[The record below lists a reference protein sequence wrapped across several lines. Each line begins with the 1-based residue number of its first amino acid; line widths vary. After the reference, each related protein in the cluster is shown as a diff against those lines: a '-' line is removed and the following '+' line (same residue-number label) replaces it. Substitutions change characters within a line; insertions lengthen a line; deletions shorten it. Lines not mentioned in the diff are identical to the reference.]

1 MKYLIITVAGT
12 ATRFNRDTKEE
23 TLKCLYYTDEPQYAL
38 LAQLLK
44 NCGEYDKY
52 ILVGG
57 YLYEKL
63 GRFVKN
69 ELSGYGKKIELVYN
83 EHFKDYGSGYSLYKG
98 IEAIKEAGD
107 VTFVEGDLFFMATDF
122 RQVYNSPKSVI
133 TINREP
139 IYSNKAVALYINV
152 DGKPRYLYDTN
163 HQTLTVSEPFKAIFN
178 SGQMWKFSSSERL
191 LKTVDSLTKEQLQ
204 GTNLEI
210 IQAYFSDMNSE
221 EYDVVT
227 FTDWFNCNTVAK
239 KIDVKMNMAVLERD
253 YRIDGIK
260 WLLIVLVTFGHVI
273 EPALSNPIANKLYSI
288 IYIFHMP
295 LFVFI
300 SGYYANVKDKEKL
313 ISKGFML
320 LETFLVVMIPQC
332 FYYGSII
339 PLLNP
344 KNSGWYLISLITWY
358 IIFLL
363 IINKLVGK
371 IVVQYNG
378 CGGQLLIFS
387 CLLAVFAYMLPLK
400 QFGNLLSFQRSCM
413 FLPFFMMGFL
423 RRVKGLPIIPDVSKC
438 IKLVLAIASLVCFA
452 FCLIYSGRILHVLEF
467 NNANVWHMSNLYN
480 QNIGMLLVLKVL
492 VYIGSIITTFAVLMF
507 VNLPKSICAYGSKTL
522 AYYVIQGMFAH
533 ILSTYLQ
540 VNFYQALFLCVC
552 ILVLTTVL
560 LRFVDSKFI
569 TNPFSTLLK
578 WKY

>member
-227 FTDWFNCNTVAK
+227 FTDWFNCNTVADYD
-239 KIDVKMNMAVLERD
+239 IVRMNMAVLERD

-344 KNSGWYLISLITWY
+344 ENSGWYLISLITWY

-552 ILVLTTVL
+552 ILILTTVL

>member
-1 MKYLIITVAGT
+1 
-12 ATRFNRDTKEE
+12 
-23 TLKCLYYTDEPQYAL
+23 
-38 LAQLLK
+38 
-44 NCGEYDKY
+44 
-52 ILVGG
+52 
-57 YLYEKL
+57 
-63 GRFVKN
+63 
-69 ELSGYGKKIELVYN
+69 
-83 EHFKDYGSGYSLYKG
+83 
-98 IEAIKEAGD
+98 
-107 VTFVEGDLFFMATDF
+107 
-122 RQVYNSPKSVI
+122 
-133 TINREP
+133 
-139 IYSNKAVALYINV
+139 
-152 DGKPRYLYDTN
+152 
-163 HQTLTVSEPFKAIFN
+163 
-178 SGQMWKFSSSERL
+178 
-191 LKTVDSLTKEQLQ
+191 
-204 GTNLEI
+204 
-210 IQAYFSDMNSE
+210 
-221 EYDVVT
+221 
-227 FTDWFNCNTVAK
+227 
-239 KIDVKMNMAVLERD
+239 MAVLERD

-300 SGYYANVKDKEKL
+300 SGYYAN
-313 ISKGFML
+313 
-320 LETFLVVMIPQC
+320 
-332 FYYGSII
+332 
-339 PLLNP
+339 
-344 KNSGWYLISLITWY
+344 
-358 IIFLL
+358 
-363 IINKLVGK
+363 
-371 IVVQYNG
+371 
-378 CGGQLLIFS
+378 
-387 CLLAVFAYMLPLK
+387 VFAYMLPLK

-552 ILVLTTVL
+552 ILILTTVL

>member
-163 HQTLTVSEPFKAIFN
+163 HQTLTVEPFKAIFN

-227 FTDWFNCNTVAK
+227 FTDWFNCNTVA
-239 KIDVKMNMAVLERD
+239 D
-253 YRIDGIK
+253 YD
-260 WLLIVLVTFGHVI
+260 IVR
-273 EPALSNPIANKLYSI
+273 KL
-288 IYIFHMP
+288 M
-295 LFVFI
+295 
-300 SGYYANVKDKEKL
+300 
-313 ISKGFML
+313 
-320 LETFLVVMIPQC
+320 
-332 FYYGSII
+332 
-339 PLLNP
+339 
-344 KNSGWYLISLITWY
+344 
-358 IIFLL
+358 
-363 IINKLVGK
+363 
-371 IVVQYNG
+371 
-378 CGGQLLIFS
+378 
-387 CLLAVFAYMLPLK
+387 
-400 QFGNLLSFQRSCM
+400 
-413 FLPFFMMGFL
+413 
-423 RRVKGLPIIPDVSKC
+423 
-438 IKLVLAIASLVCFA
+438 
-452 FCLIYSGRILHVLEF
+452 
-467 NNANVWHMSNLYN
+467 
-480 QNIGMLLVLKVL
+480 
-492 VYIGSIITTFAVLMF
+492 
-507 VNLPKSICAYGSKTL
+507 
-522 AYYVIQGMFAH
+522 
-533 ILSTYLQ
+533 
-540 VNFYQALFLCVC
+540 
-552 ILVLTTVL
+552 
-560 LRFVDSKFI
+560 
-569 TNPFSTLLK
+569 
-578 WKY
+578 

>member
-1 MKYLIITVAGT
+1 
-12 ATRFNRDTKEE
+12 
-23 TLKCLYYTDEPQYAL
+23 
-38 LAQLLK
+38 
-44 NCGEYDKY
+44 
-52 ILVGG
+52 
-57 YLYEKL
+57 
-63 GRFVKN
+63 
-69 ELSGYGKKIELVYN
+69 
-83 EHFKDYGSGYSLYKG
+83 
-98 IEAIKEAGD
+98 
-107 VTFVEGDLFFMATDF
+107 
-122 RQVYNSPKSVI
+122 
-133 TINREP
+133 
-139 IYSNKAVALYINV
+139 
-152 DGKPRYLYDTN
+152 
-163 HQTLTVSEPFKAIFN
+163 
-178 SGQMWKFSSSERL
+178 
-191 LKTVDSLTKEQLQ
+191 
-204 GTNLEI
+204 
-210 IQAYFSDMNSE
+210 
-221 EYDVVT
+221 
-227 FTDWFNCNTVAK
+227 
-239 KIDVKMNMAVLERD
+239 MNMAVLERD

-260 WLLIVLVTFGHVI
+260 WLLIVLVTFGHVL

-344 KNSGWYLISLITWY
+344 ENSGWYLISLITWY

-492 VYIGSIITTFAVLMF
+492 VYIGSIITTFAVLE
-507 VNLPKSICAYGSKTL
+507 
-522 AYYVIQGMFAH
+522 
-533 ILSTYLQ
+533 
-540 VNFYQALFLCVC
+540 
-552 ILVLTTVL
+552 LV
-560 LRFVDSKFI
+560 
-569 TNPFSTLLK
+569 
-578 WKY
+578 